1 MFKIITTINLITFLF
16 GVPTHTPIEIADNHG
31 IYSTA
36 MIVDFVEYDESEDC
50 YEVEMH
56 DSNGNWW
63 YYYDDDACDIYVG
76 DLMAITMDDN
86 GTENIYDD
94 IILDVKATGFY
105 FD

>member
-1 MFKIITTINLITFLF
+1 MLRAL
-16 GVPTHTPIEIADNHG
+16 PLEIYLGRYGDC
-31 IYSTA
+31 SK
-36 MIVDFVEYDESEDC
+36 DC